1 MNIRTVLAP
10 HKVAALD
17 AFARAV
23 RQHLGTRLVALKLF
37 GSHARGEAAPDSD
50 LDGLVLVAE
59 ASPAVENAVLDL
71 AFDVNLAHDVYIS
84 PRVIGR
90 RIFEDPVW
98 RLTPFIRALETEGA
112 AL

>member
-1 MNIRTVLAP
+1 MIVSRTLAKK
-10 HKVAALD
+10 HIEALEG
-17 AFARAV
+17 FARAA
-23 RQHLGTRLVALKLF
+23 RDLLGESLVALKLF

-50 LDGLVLVAE
+50 LDVLVLVNE

-98 RLTPFIRALETEGA
+98 RLTPFIHTLETEGA

>member
-1 MNIRTVLAP
+1 MISSRTLTAK
-10 HKVAALD
+10 HTTALGI
-17 AFARAV
+17 FAKGV
-23 RQHLGTRLVALKLF
+23 RGLLGEGLVTLKLF
-37 GSHARGEAAPDSD
+37 GSHARGEATPDSD
-50 LDGLVLVAE
+50 LDVLVLVDE

-90 RIFEDPVW
+90 RIFDDPVW
-98 RLTPFIRALETEGA
+98 RHTPFIRALETEGA

>member
-1 MNIRTVLAP
+1 MIASRTLTTQ
-10 HKVAALD
+10 HSDALE
-17 AFARAV
+17 AFAGAAR
-23 RQHLGTRLVALKLF
+23 RLLGESLVALKLF

-50 LDGLVLVAE
+50 LDVLVLVDE